1 MPDFPDIYADGFSLT
16 CGPNGCTLTLAVSQP
31 TGEPGPHQDPTEVVA
46 RIRFGPVIVRA
57 LTDALNQ
64 SAAAAAQ
71 GVQET
76 KTIKH

>member
-1 MPDFPDIYADGFSLT
+1 MGDFPDIYADGFSLT
-16 CGPNGCTLTLAVSQP
+16 CSPNGCVLTLMATQP
-31 TGEPGPHQDPTEVVA
+31 TGEPPPHDNPIVGRV
-46 RIRFGPVIVRA
+46 RFGPVITKA

-64 SAAAAAQ
+64 AVTAAAQ